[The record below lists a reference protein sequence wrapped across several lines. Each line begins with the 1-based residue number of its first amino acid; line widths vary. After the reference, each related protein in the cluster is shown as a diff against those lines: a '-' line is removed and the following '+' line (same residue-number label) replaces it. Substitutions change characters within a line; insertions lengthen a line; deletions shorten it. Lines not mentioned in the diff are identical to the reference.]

1 MPDIEYI
8 RKELEKYF
16 GTPIP
21 NQSNFPESFEYYL
34 TYYREQSINAEKQ

>member
-21 NQSNFPESFEYYL
+21 HPRNYPDSFEYYL
-34 TYYREQSINAEKQ
+34 TYYREQRSNAEKQ